1 METLL
6 YTLAFLAAI
15 VGILGSFLPI
25 LPGPPLAWLGL
36 LCLYFIP
43 EAGVSS
49 RELSLHAAV
58 VAGISVLDYYIPVW
72 GTKQFGGTKAGVRG
86 ATIGLVLGL
95 FFAPLGI
102 ILGPFIGAL
111 LGELAAGTN
120 QQQAWRSAMGSFLGF
135 LAGTFLKLAYA
146 IYVLWMII
154 SSLW

>member
-6 YTLAFLAAI
+6 YLLAFIAVIL
-15 VGILGSFLPI
+15 GLLGSFLPI

-43 EAGVSS
+43 DTGISS
-49 RELSLHAAV
+49 RELSLHGAV
-58 VAGISVLDYYIPVW
+58 VAGITVLDYYIPIW
-72 GTKQFGGTKAGVRG
+72 GTKQFGGSKAGVRG
-86 ATIGLVLGL
+86 ATIGLVVGL

-102 ILGPFIGAL
+102 ILGPFVGAL
-111 LGELAAGTN
+111 LGELAAGSN
-120 QQQAWRSAMGSFLGF
+120 QQQALRSAMGSFLGF
-135 LAGTFLKLAYA
+135 LAGTLLKLAYA